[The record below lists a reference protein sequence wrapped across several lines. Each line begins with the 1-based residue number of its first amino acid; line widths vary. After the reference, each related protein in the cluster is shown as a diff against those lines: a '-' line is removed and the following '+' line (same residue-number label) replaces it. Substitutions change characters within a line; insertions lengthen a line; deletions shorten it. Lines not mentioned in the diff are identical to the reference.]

1 MSCHVSRRQRT
12 VWGCVVAIVAWWA
25 WTGPVRA
32 QDGAGAIVPENAQL
46 ELLFDGGVFL
56 EGPAVGPDGTLYFS
70 DITATVTSGMQA
82 GHIWRHDPTSGKT
95 TIFRSPSGMSNGI
108 IFDLEDRM
116 VVAQGADF
124 GGRCVT
130 RTDMTTG
137 KSEIIAGLYNG
148 RSFNSPNDL
157 AIDELGRVYFTD
169 PRYVG
174 HEAIEQPVM
183 GVYRIDPDG
192 SVSLIITDAGT
203 PNGILVAPDQQT
215 LYVAS
220 IGMPNQYSLHALLAY
235 DLAADGSV
243 SSRRVVVDFAPEY
256 GPDGMA
262 LDVDGNLYLA
272 RPANAPQTPGIYVY
286 SPGGQ
291 QLAVIPTPSS
301 PTNAAFG
308 RGPTSE
314 TLYITAG
321 TSLYKIELA
330 REGYHPAR

>member
-1 MSCHVSRRQRT
+1 MHSSVSMRRSA
-12 VWGCVVAIVAWWA
+12 VLGFVVAIVFSGG
-25 WTGPVRA
+25 WTEPVGA
-32 QDGAGAIVPENAQL
+32 QEGTGAIVPENARL
-46 ELLFDGGVFL
+46 ELLFDGGFFL
-56 EGPAVGPDGTLYFS
+56 EGPAVAPDGTVYFS
-70 DITATVTSGMQA
+70 DITNTANSGMQA
-82 GHIWRHDPTSGKT
+82 GYIWRHDPSSGKT
-95 TIFRSPSGMSNGI
+95 TVFRSPSGMSNGI

-157 AIDELGRVYFTD
+157 AIDEQGRVYFTD

-174 HEAIEQPVM
+174 HEAIEQPVL

-203 PNGILVAPDQQT
+203 PNGILVSPDQRT

-220 IGMPNQYSLHALLAY
+220 IGIQEYSLHALLAY

-243 SSRRVVVDFAPEY
+243 SSRRVVADFAPEY

-262 LDVDGNLYLA
+262 VDVDGNLYLA
-272 RPANAPQTPGIYVY
+272 RPAVAPHTPGIYVY
-286 SPGGQ
+286 SPDGEE
-291 QLAVIPTPSS
+291 LALIPTPGS
-301 PTNAAFG
+301 PTNATFG
-308 RGPTSE
+308 RGPTGK

-321 TSLYKIELA
+321 TSLYKIELN
-330 REGYHPAR
+330 REGHQPAR

>member
-1 MSCHVSRRQRT
+1 MSSDVSTRLRIALRFA
-12 VWGCVVAIVAWWA
+12 VAVAVGSMSA
-25 WTGPVRA
+25 GPIGAV
-32 QDGAGAIVPENAQL
+32 DGENSIVPENAQL

-56 EGPAVGPDGTLYFS
+56 EGPAVGPDGTVYFS
-70 DITATVTSGMQA
+70 DITNTAITGMQA
-82 GHIWRHDPTSGKT
+82 GYLWRYEPSSGKT

-148 RSFNSPNDL
+148 RPFNSPNDL
-157 AIDELGRVYFTD
+157 AVDEQGRVYFTD

-174 HEAIEQPVM
+174 HEPIEQPVM

-203 PNGILVAPDQQT
+203 PNGILVAPDQRT

-220 IGMPNQYSLHALLAY
+220 IGLPNQFSLHALLAY
-235 DLAADGSV
+235 DLAEDGSV
-243 SSRRVVVDFAPEY
+243 SSRRVLVDFAPEL

-262 LDVDGNLYLA
+262 VDVDGNLYLA
-272 RPANAPQTPGIYVY
+272 RPALEGHTPGIYVY
-286 SPGGQ
+286 SPDGE
-291 QLAVIPTPSS
+291 QLAVIPTPVS
-301 PTNAAFG
+301 PANAAFG
-308 RGPTSE
+308 RGPTGK

-321 TSLYKIELA
+321 ANLYKIELA
-330 REGYHPAR
+330 RKGYHPAR